1 MRGPYI
7 YGADLTDNADYIIA
21 KTPTSTVICLL
32 AWGFNGTLSAQIGYI
47 AP

>member
-32 AWGFNGTLSAQIGYI
+32 AWGLTALSAQIGYI